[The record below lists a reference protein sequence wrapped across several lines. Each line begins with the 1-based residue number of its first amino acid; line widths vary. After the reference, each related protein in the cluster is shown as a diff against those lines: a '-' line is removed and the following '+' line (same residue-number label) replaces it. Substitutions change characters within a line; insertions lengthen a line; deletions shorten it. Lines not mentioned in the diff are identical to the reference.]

1 MTVAR
6 FFADAEER
14 LMNADGERRRRLE
27 ERLTLARTMMG
38 SLDPLDFLESW
49 LAPDE
54 RYRSKYV

>member
-1 MTVAR
+1 MTVER

-14 LMNADGERRRRLE
+14 LMNADEERRQHLE
-27 ERLTLARTMMG
+27 ERLRLARAMMG
-38 SLDPLDFLESW
+38 SLDPMDFMESW